1 VLTNAKALVVVLAL
15 ALLAFH
21 VCKPTALQFMQ
32 ESTFKRRRNVWF
44 ALTIGAFLSPGFWWW
59 AVPAMGLLAWA
70 GHRDR
75 NPLGVYCFLAFTFP
89 PVSLAIP
96 VPFINHFFSLTPERM
111 LAFTLLIPAILR
123 FRNEPGRAP
132 GFGSLDALVCAFV
145 ILQVV
150 LLMPYETITNTM
162 RRTLLLVTDLF
173 LVTYS
178 FSRIRDRFKLEDVM
192 ASLWLAVAIMAP
204 IAIFESLRSW
214 LLYEGVRSL
223 WGGELD
229 YAYIFRGGTL
239 RAQAAAGHSLPLGFH
254 MMVALGLQLYLCGG
268 RKWTVREW
276 GISLAM
282 IGALVVSG
290 SRGAWVSYV
299 CLLLVFSLLRPNA
312 LRHLPRAAGMT
323 ALATLVLLAT
333 PLRDL
338 VIARLPYIGTA
349 DQNTVAYREQLAQLS
364 WSLVLENPLFGDPFV
379 VSRME
384 ALRSGNL
391 IDLVNAYL
399 YTALF
404 TGFVGLAIHLCI
416 YLLPPLKAWVARGR
430 TQDVRWRLLFAVL
443 LSCLAG
449 TMLFIATALHERTG
463 YLILGL
469 LASAAAMVTAA
480 RASRA
485 PAYTMNRPTVANA

>member
-1 VLTNAKALVVVLAL
+1 MFANAKALVVVVAL

-21 VCKPTALQFMQ
+21 VCKPTCLRFMQ

-70 GHRDR
+70 GLRDR

-111 LAFTLLIPAILR
+111 LAFTLLVPAILR
-123 FRNEPGRAP
+123 SRQEPGRAP
-132 GFGSLDALVCAFV
+132 GFGSLDAVVLTFIV
-145 ILQVV
+145 LQVV
-150 LLMPYETITNTM
+150 LQVPYETVTNTM
-162 RRTLLLVTDLF
+162 RRSLLLVTDLF
-173 LVTYS
+173 LVVYA

-192 ASLWLAVAIMAP
+192 ASLWLAVAVMAP

-229 YAYIFRGGTL
+229 HAYIFRGGTL

-254 MMVALGLQLYLCGG
+254 MMIALGLQLYLCAG
-268 RKWTVREW
+268 RKWATREW
-276 GISLAM
+276 AVALVM
-282 IGALVVSG
+282 MGALIVSG
-290 SRGAWVSYV
+290 SRGAWVAYG
-299 CLLLVFSLLRPNA
+299 CLLVAFTLLRPDA
-312 LRHLPRAAGMT
+312 ARHLPRAAGYA
-323 ALATLVLLAT
+323 ALALLVLMVT
-333 PLRDL
+333 PLRDV
-338 VIARLPYIGTA
+338 VIARLPFIGTT
-349 DQNTVAYREQLAQLS
+349 DQDTVAYREQLAQLS
-364 WSLVLENPLFGDPFV
+364 WSLVWQNPVFGDPFV

-384 ALRSGNL
+384 SLRSGNL

-416 YLLPPLKAWVARGR
+416 YLLPPLKAWAAGR
-430 TQDVRWRLLFAVL
+430 RIHDEAWKLLLAVL
-443 LSCLAG
+443 LSCLVG

-469 LASAAAMVTAA
+469 LASAAAMVSAA
-480 RASRA
+480 RAPRTA
-485 PAYTMNRPTVANA
+485 AYTMNRPTVANA